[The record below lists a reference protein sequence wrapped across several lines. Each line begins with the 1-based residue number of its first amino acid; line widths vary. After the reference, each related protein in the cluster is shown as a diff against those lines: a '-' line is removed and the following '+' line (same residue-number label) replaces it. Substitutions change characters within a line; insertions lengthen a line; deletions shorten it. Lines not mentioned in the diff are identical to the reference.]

1 MAGKNV
7 SGNFYTS
14 ATTDQREPEGKE
26 YDSDYDDVENIVGKK
41 QEKSNAFTTNIEP
54 LEDSDYEEVDD
65 IVEIHEQLNTED
77 KNDSKIHGPPVKSAC
92 GTRAIVLLYILLIIS
107 FVMWGVLLYVAIVK
121 YSEISTEVQNLTM
134 ELSMIRENGSEMSEN
149 IQQQSTITNGIS
161 SQVRSMKTDISQL
174 KTEGSKMSE
183 NIQRQSTIT
192 GGISSQVRRMK
203 TDISQMKTEGSK
215 MSENIQR
222 QSAITGGIS
231 SQVRSME
238 TDISQMKTEVA
249 VSKSYIWEQFM
260 KKYTFSTE
268 KKKWGEARDICVS
281 QGASLA
287 VASSIAELAYLKE
300 RIEESHWIGLSDL
313 ETEGQWKWL
322 DGTEV
327 GKSYWKSAQPDNFN
341 EEDCGEILQ
350 TGELND
356 SHCNTMKLWICEK
369 WCNNTCLL
377 FY

>member
-149 IQQQSTITNGIS
+149 IQQQSTITN
-161 SQVRSMKTDISQL
+161 
-174 KTEGSKMSE
+174 
-183 NIQRQSTIT
+183 
-192 GGISSQVRRMK
+192 GISSQVRRMK

>member
-7 SGNFYTS
+7 SGSFYTS

-26 YDSDYDDVENIVGKK
+26 YESDYDDVENIVV
-41 QEKSNAFTTNIEP
+41 EP
-54 LEDSDYEEVDD
+54 LDDSDYEEVDD

-77 KNDSKIHGPPVKSAC
+77 KNDSKTHDPPVKSAC
-92 GTRAIVLLYILLIIS
+92 GTRAIVLLYILLIIN

-134 ELSMIRENGSEMSEN
+134 ELSMRRENGSKMSEN
-149 IQQQSTITNGIS
+149 IQQQSTII
-161 SQVRSMKTDISQL
+161 D
-174 KTEGSKMSE
+174 
-183 NIQRQSTIT
+183 
-192 GGISSQVRRMK
+192 
-203 TDISQMKTEGSK
+203 
-215 MSENIQR
+215 
-222 QSAITGGIS
+222 GIS

-300 RIEESHWIGLSDL
+300 IIKESHWIGLSDL

-356 SHCNTMKLWICEK
+356 SHCNTMKSWICEK
-369 WCNNTCLL
+369 WCNNTCVL